1 MSDEQHGLSNDQLLD
16 GLRGMIGARTVDDRL
31 WLLSRQGKAHFVPVT
46 IGIAGKEHF
55 EVLSGLKMGDSVV
68 AGPYDAIRN
77 LEENW
82 RAHERRD

>member
-1 MSDEQHGLSNDQLLD
+1 VEREKAEDQE
-16 GLRGMIGARTVDDRL
+16 GVFVA
-31 WLLSRQGKAHFVPVT
+31 RQGKAHFVPVT

-77 LEENW
+77 LEENK
-82 RAHERRD
+82 AIRRQTLDIKAKGKKASEKEGS